1 MLIEKSVKTLENL
14 FSFPQIDPEPNADNT
29 LIFEEVLSELEEFLL
44 RENDNADSTDDVFEF
59 LAKISNQIQ
68 REFLTNW
75 SAKIPTKNA
84 SLKSLSKIFGLLLNT
99 KVNTAEKIKKLIK
112 IALETT
118 VKIWSGQKKQ

>member
-68 REFLTNW
+68 REFLTNC
-75 SAKIPTKNA
+75 SANIPTKNA

>member
-29 LIFEEVLSELEEFLL
+29 LIFEEILSELEEFLL

>member
-14 FSFPQIDPEPNADNT
+14 FSFPQIDAEPNADNT
-29 LIFEEVLSELEEFLL
+29 LIFEEILSELEEFLL

-68 REFLTNW
+68 REFLTNC